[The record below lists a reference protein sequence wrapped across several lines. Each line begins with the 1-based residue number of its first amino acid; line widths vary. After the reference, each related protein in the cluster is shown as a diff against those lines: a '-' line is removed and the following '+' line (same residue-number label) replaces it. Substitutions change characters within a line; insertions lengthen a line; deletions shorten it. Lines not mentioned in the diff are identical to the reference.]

1 MARARAASE
10 SEEKRVIRRVA
21 AGGCDLTRLDQKTLL
36 SDHFLFSELEPP
48 LLERLLH
55 SANPRVY
62 AKGETVFTR
71 GEEGERL
78 FAILRGRVKVSVF
91 SEEGREVVLAVMKP
105 GDFFGEIAFLD
116 GSVRTA
122 DATAIEEMEVI
133 SVGRRDFLPILE
145 THPAIYM
152 KIIRVLCERLR
163 MTNETIEDSI
173 FLTVPARVA
182 KTLIKLSHSY
192 GEDLGGRTRINIK
205 MSQQEMANLIGT
217 SREVV
222 NRHLRAL
229 QADSVISMDQGHI
242 VIEDMAALEDYAQ
255 VA

>member
-1 MARARAASE
+1 M
-10 SEEKRVIRRVA
+10 
-21 AGGCDLTRLDQKTLL
+21 TRIDQKTLL
-36 SDHFLFSELEPP
+36 ADHFLFSELEGP
-48 LLERLLH
+48 LLEKVLH
-55 SANPRVY
+55 SANTRVY
-62 AKGETVFTR
+62 GKGETVFTR
-71 GEEGERL
+71 GEDGERL
-78 FAILRGRVKVSVF
+78 FAILRGRAKVSVF

-122 DATAIEEMEVI
+122 DATAVEELEVI
-133 SVGRRDFLPILE
+133 SVGRRDFFPILE
-145 THPAIYM
+145 SHPTIYM

-163 MTNETIEDSI
+163 LTNETIEDSI

-182 KTLIKLSHSY
+182 KTLIKLSQSY
-192 GEDLGGRTRINIK
+192 GEEMGDRMRLNIK

-229 QADSVISMDQGHI
+229 QSDGVISMDHGHI
-242 VIEDMAALEDYAQ
+242 VIDDMDALEDYAQ